1 MANFVMCHDGKRSF
15 YVNVDLVRILEQKQG
30 FTAVEF
36 DKGYVINVTE
46 QAVYLA
52 TAAAGERRVL

>member
-46 QAVYLA
+46 QAVYRLM
-52 TAAAGERRVL
+52 GLR